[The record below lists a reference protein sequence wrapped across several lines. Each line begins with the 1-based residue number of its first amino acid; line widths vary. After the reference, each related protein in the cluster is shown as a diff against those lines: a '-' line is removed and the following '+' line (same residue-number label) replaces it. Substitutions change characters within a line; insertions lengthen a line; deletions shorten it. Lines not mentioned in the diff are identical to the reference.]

1 MKPPLVKKLPIRG
14 ADGIL
19 LTFANCCRPIP
30 GDHIIAHV
38 SPGRGLVVHMEEC
51 ANVRGY
57 QKELDK
63 YMGVEWA
70 DEFDQEFDT
79 ALDIDI
85 QNHQGALADLANVI
99 AGTGSNI
106 RGISTEEK
114 DGRLYTV
121 TIELTVKDR
130 KHLAEIMRRIRVM
143 PHALKV
149 RRHKN

>member
-1 MKPPLVKKLPIRG
+1 
-14 ADGIL
+14 
-19 LTFANCCRPIP
+19 
-30 GDHIIAHV
+30 
-38 SPGRGLVVHMEEC
+38 MEEC